1 MLIGRKESFLR
12 KGYNYNIGATV
23 VEQERNDGSI
33 YCSVVIASGPY
44 IPGKGKS
51 FEDLCK
57 EWNVE
62 ENRVLRERSIS

>member
-12 KGYNYNIGATV
+12 KGYNYDRAATV
-23 VEQERNDGSI
+23 VEQKRNDGSI
-33 YCSVVIASGPY
+33 YTYVQIACGPY
-44 IPGKGKS
+44 IRGKGKS

-62 ENRVLRERSIS
+62 EIKDFRERSIK